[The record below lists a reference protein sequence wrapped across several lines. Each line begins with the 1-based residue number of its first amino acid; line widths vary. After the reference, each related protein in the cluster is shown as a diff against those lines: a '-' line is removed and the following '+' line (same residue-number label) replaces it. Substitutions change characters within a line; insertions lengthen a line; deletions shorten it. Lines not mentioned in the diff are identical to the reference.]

1 MVWRESQWYRDDL
14 IRRLE
19 DQRKGPG
26 PCISRPRCS
35 VVATHRPSARLTYR
49 AGRARGGSAVQT
61 PLKIQL
67 RRPRQLTPFNHSPTS
82 YILSLP
88 VRVQA
93 NGLPTAR

>member
-1 MVWRESQWYRDDL
+1 MSTFVVATSL
-14 IRRLE
+14 LL
-19 DQRKGPG
+19 
-26 PCISRPRCS
+26 S
-35 VVATHRPSARLTYR
+35 VVACGSPSQTTESQLKVESTAVSSATETSTSAKSGPVTLADT
-49 AGRARGGSAVQT
+49 AVQT

-67 RRPRQLTPFNHSPTS
+67 RRPRQLTPFNHSPAS